1 MKLFCQ
7 DSDYD
12 LNTIRL
18 HATFR
23 PLTVPNF
30 ALALS
35 LVVSRAVHSDPDA
48 TYTSFSN
55 PNYFLDRA
63 LNQHDNN
70 NDSAAVNGNK
80 GACFD
85 GGDNSDYSS
94 CGPTPTSPD
103 RAMVLNKLNFAPGD
117 SDNED
122 ADDNSDEF
130 NTAGDRYAD
139 ANDDSD
145 EDNCVEDYN
154 NAPLVGSLKDCG
166 SSEDGEESSGS
177 GDSEK
182 ARRNNDEPARV
193 YFGVGSRS
201 AKRSRGILG
210 YLEMLEQQA
219 LGRAAT
225 NAEAGK
231 PGLDKGNDREG
242 EEDEHAEPE
251 VMQGGDQPVEE
262 PPVEEKFDMGTEI
275 NSPDSNDSGF
285 QASGEKT
292 PALTPQTPSMAQVPP
307 PMEEGQEA
315 TKEKQEE
322 EQEVLPEG
330 WQKHE
335 DEDGPYYWHVKS
347 GTIQRDPPPPAPPDG
362 PALCSPRSV
371 SLTSESSSSS
381 VSSVGSVPSTPGSA
395 TSSSGTERHLAE
407 FEGHA
412 LQYAAKSLQSLSG
425 ARGDSRG
432 TPSSEQAVRYAV
444 RSLGWVQVAEEDL
457 TPERSSKAVNRCIVD
472 LSLGRNN
479 TIDAVGRWG
488 DGKDLYMDLDHS
500 SLRLVD
506 PVDNTILN
514 SQPIHSIR
522 VWGVG
527 RDNGRDFAYVARD
540 RGSRLHMCHVFQ
552 CEVPA
557 RQIASSLRDVC
568 KRIMLERSLHQS
580 AVARLS
586 RPTDLPN
593 LDKIGQ
599 PGRGANGERVTLQSI
614 YNNARFPTPM
624 EEPRKVMRC
633 HYLGVHEVNRP
644 TGRDTLNEAIQY
656 LYYRVPPEKWQYVN
670 VAIAPSTI
678 TITEHGNPDG
688 MIEECRV
695 RFLSFMGIAVD
706 NVKLCAFIMHTSQNK
721 FQCHV
726 FHAEPSAG
734 PICKTI
740 EAACKLR
747 YQKCLD
753 AHPQTPKGSAQGKSV
768 SEVVTAGVK
777 AGVQGLKVGAAE
789 IKSGAVHLKTG
800 AVQGVMSMFSL
811 LKGRVGSS
819 GNNSNGLTH
828 TSEGGSSAASSEQT
842 HSLLAETS

>member
-1 MKLFCQ
+1 M
-7 DSDYD
+7 
-12 LNTIRL
+12 
-18 HATFR
+18 ATEG
-23 PLTVPNF
+23 PT
-30 ALALS
+30 ALS
-35 LVVSRAVHSDPDA
+35 PVDNPDA

-55 PNYFLDRA
+55 PNYFLNRA
-63 LNQHDNN
+63 LHQHDNN
-70 NDSAAVNGNK
+70 NDSAAVNGNT
-80 GACFD
+80 
-85 GGDNSDYSS
+85 GGCGDNNSDYSS

-103 RAMVLNKLNFAPGD
+103 RTMVLNKLNFAPGD
-117 SDNED
+117 SDNEAD
-122 ADDNSDEF
+122 ADGD
-130 NTAGDRYAD
+130 GGHVGRDRYAD

-154 NAPLVGSLKDCG
+154 RAPLASSFKDGG
-166 SSEDGEESSGS
+166 SSEEGEESSGS
-177 GDSEK
+177 GDSAK

-225 NAEAGK
+225 NAEAGRLNA
-231 PGLDKGNDREG
+231 GKGNDRSG
-242 EEDEHAEPE
+242 EEDELPEPE
-251 VMQGGDQPVEE
+251 VMQGGDQPLEE
-262 PPVEEKFDMGTEI
+262 QPAEEKFDMGTEI

-292 PALTPQTPSMAQVPP
+292 PALTPQTPCTAQVPP
-307 PMEEGQEA
+307 AMDGQESS
-315 TKEKQEE
+315 KEAQGE

-381 VSSVGSVPSTPGSA
+381 VSSVGSVPSTPGS
-395 TSSSGTERHLAE
+395 GTERHLAE

-412 LQYAAKSLQSLSG
+412 LQYAAKSLQSLSV

-527 RDNGRDFAYVARD
+527 RDNGREKDFAYVARD

-633 HYLGVHEVNRP
+633 HYLGMHEVNKP
-644 TGRDTLNEAIQY
+644 TGRDILNEAIQY
-656 LYYRVPPEKWQYVN
+656 LYYRVPPEKWRYVN

-753 AHPQTPKGSAQGKSV
+753 AHPQTPKGSAQGKSLRN
-768 SEVVTAGVK
+768 SIKESIQCMWGSVT
-777 AGVQGLKVGAAE
+777 
-789 IKSGAVHLKTG
+789 
-800 AVQGVMSMFSL
+800 
-811 LKGRVGSS
+811 
-819 GNNSNGLTH
+819 NLT
-828 TSEGGSSAASSEQT
+828 SPK
-842 HSLLAETS
+842 